1 MNNSLD
7 QKCDVTVTK
16 LRPSISRNRYAW
28 LVIERNEGIR
38 LTKQLEKM
46 CQYKEKI
53 DIIVVDGG
61 STDGTT
67 ETLAKGDIGI
77 TDLLVSRAR
86 AGFSTDLQI
95 GLLYVTEKG
104 YLGAI
109 TSDGNGKDSVRDI
122 EKFMKLLDEG
132 VDFIQGSRFLQRGNH
147 SNTPFLRYLG
157 IRFVSS
163 PYTSFIAKIRITDS
177 TNGFRGYSRKLILDE
192 RLNLKMRFFGGYSLV
207 SYIPFFTGKN
217 KLNFAEASV
226 RRDYPESGAT
236 PTKIVS
242 VAQWLQIFFDL
253 FRGTL
258 ESYPERKERAWLNF
272 IES

>member
-1 MNNSLD
+1 MTNFLN
-7 QKCDVTVTK
+7 QKCEVTVTK
-16 LRPSISRNRYAW
+16 VRTSVSRKKYAW

-38 LTKQLEKM
+38 LIKQLEKM
-46 CQYKEKI
+46 CQYKEEI

-67 ETLAKGDIGI
+67 ETLARGDIGI
-77 TDLLVSRAR
+77 TDLLVSGAG

-95 GLLYVTEKG
+95 GLLYVAEKG

-109 TSDGNGKDSVRDI
+109 TSDGNGKDSVQDI

-132 VDFIQGSRFLQRGNH
+132 VDFIQGSRFLQRSNH
-147 SNTPFLRYLG
+147 SNTPLLRYIG

-192 RLNLKMRFFGGYSLV
+192 RLNLKMRFFRGYSLV
-207 SYIPFFTGKN
+207 SYIPFLIGKYR
-217 KLNFAEASV
+217 LNFAEVSV
-226 RRDYPESGAT
+226 RRDYPDSGAT

-242 VAQWLQIFFDL
+242 VTQWLQIFFDL
-253 FRGTL
+253 FRGTF
-258 ESYPERKERAWLNF
+258 ESYPERKEREWLKFN
-272 IES
+272 ES